1 MKQIKDKL
9 LPIPLI
15 IIWLSHLVQVFVPE
29 TGFDALWYHLPIVK
43 AMVENRGLVY
53 LPTLY
58 QSVNP
63 LFADLYFALGYL
75 LIGDLGTKI
84 VAYLFALGLMVVSY
98 LLTRKYLNRNWSLLL
113 ITLVSTFQVI
123 AWQSA
128 SFYVDLAKGFF
139 EISSLLFLFSFLFE
153 GSLIIKNDNKE
164 DNKFLIIS
172 GLLFGASLA
181 SKLFSIFLLPV
192 YLFLVYLFSSQNKI
206 KNNLYFLLSSLLLPL
221 PFYLFTYFKTGH
233 PFYSLIIHLEKL
245 HEIGGDSNLWL
256 YTLNRSVKLP
266 LSLFELFATRDY
278 VSFIFLVFLPILI
291 YYHRRLLTKEN
302 LFLLIFSI
310 FQYLLWWYLP
320 PQSSRYAV
328 SGFIVLTI
336 LYFKM
341 VSDFVVI
348 KKQYFWSV
356 LLTILL
362 SIVINFAPRLIVNN
376 RSFKYILGNQTKQQ
390 YLEQFYDGSIDRNIK
405 EWHLDATL

>member
-9 LPIPLI
+9 LSIPLI

-29 TGFDALWYHLPIVK
+29 TGFDALWYHLPVVK
-43 AMVENRGLVY
+43 AMVENKGLVY
-53 LPTLY
+53 LPNLY

-75 LIGDLGTKI
+75 LIGDLGTKL
-84 VAYLFALGLMVVSY
+84 VAYLFSLGLMFVSY
-98 LLTRKYLNRNWSLLL
+98 LLARKYLNKNWAVLL
-113 ITLVSTFQVI
+113 ITLVSTFQVV

-128 SFYVDLAKGFF
+128 SFYVGLAKGFF

-153 GSLIIKNDNKE
+153 GSLIVKDNNKE
-164 DNKFLIIS
+164 DNKFLLIS

-192 YLFLVYLFSSQNKI
+192 YLFLVYIFSSDNKI
-206 KNNLYFLLSSLLLPL
+206 RKTLYFLLSSLLLPL
-221 PFYLFTYFKTGH
+221 PFYLFAYFKTGH

-245 HEIGGDSNLWL
+245 HEIGGNSNIFL
-256 YTLNRSVKLP
+256 YILDRSIKLP
-266 LSLFELFATRDY
+266 LSILELFTTRDY
-278 VSFIFLVFLPILI
+278 VSFIFLIFLPIII
-291 YYHRRLLTKEN
+291 YYHKRLFIKRN
-302 LFLLIFSI
+302 LFLLIFSVY
-310 FQYLLWWYLP
+310 QYLLWWYLP

-336 LYFKM
+336 LYFKI
-341 VSDFVVI
+341 VSDFVVT
-348 KKQYFWSV
+348 KKQFFWSV
-356 LLTILL
+356 VLTILL
-362 SIVINFAPRLIVNN
+362 SIIINFAPRMIVNN

-390 YLEQFYDGSIDRNIK
+390 YLEQFYDGSIDQNIK
-405 EWHLDATL
+405 EWHFDATL

>member
-1 MKQIKDKL
+1 VKQIKDKL

-53 LPTLY
+53 LPNLY

-63 LFADLYFALGYL
+63 LFADLFFALGYVVL
-75 LIGDLGTKI
+75 GDLGTKI

-98 LLTRKYLNRNWSLLL
+98 LLARKYLNRNWSLLL
-113 ITLVSTFQVI
+113 ITLVSTFQVVS
-123 AWQSA
+123 WQSA
-128 SFYVDLAKGFF
+128 SFYIDLAKAFF
-139 EISSLLFLFSFLFE
+139 EITALLFLFSFLFE
-153 GSLIIKNDNKE
+153 GSLIVKDNNKE
-164 DNKFLIIS
+164 DNKFLLIS

-192 YLFLVYLFSSQNKI
+192 YLFLVYLFSNDNKI
-206 KNNLYFLLSSLLLPL
+206 RKTLYFLLSSLILPL
-221 PFYLFTYFKTGH
+221 PFYLFAYFKTGH
-233 PFYSLIIHLEKL
+233 PFYSLIMHLEKM
-245 HEIGGDSNLWL
+245 HEIGGESNIWL
-256 YTLNRSVKLP
+256 YILNRTIRLP
-266 LSLFELFATRDY
+266 LSLFELFTTRDY
-278 VSFIFLVFLPILI
+278 VSFIFLVFLPIII
-291 YYHRRLLTKEN
+291 YYHKRLLTKEN
-302 LFLLIFSI
+302 LFLVIFSVS
-310 FQYLLWWYLP
+310 QYLLWWYLP

-328 SGFIVLTI
+328 SGFIILTI

-341 VSDFVVI
+341 IVDFVVI

-362 SIVINFAPRLIVNN
+362 SIIINFVPRMIVNK
-376 RSFKYILGNQTKQQ
+376 RSFNYILGNQTKQQ
-390 YLEQFYDGSIDRNIK
+390 YLEQFYDGSIDQNIK
-405 EWHLDATL
+405 EWHFDATL